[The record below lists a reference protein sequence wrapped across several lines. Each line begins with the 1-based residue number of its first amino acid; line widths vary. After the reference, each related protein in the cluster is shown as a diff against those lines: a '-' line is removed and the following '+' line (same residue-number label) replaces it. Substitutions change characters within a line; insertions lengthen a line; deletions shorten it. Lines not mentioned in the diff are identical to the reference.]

1 MPRYQIRIPEG
12 MEIEDFIH
20 ELSAK
25 AWQMLTVAP
34 EKLSLPPQ
42 KDDVYQQFRKK
53 VLDCFVPVVKSFRL
67 CGLSNICSE
76 KLESTELSLDS
87 HVLEASPTD
96 KIYQFFIQDTL
107 HDFLEDLSRES
118 VLPLQPYFQENGTES
133 ATTLVHL
140 AFHEVLGEYLYD
152 CPTCG
157 KTELCVCSQSAP
169 EPVWKDKQN

>member
-12 MEIEDFIH
+12 MEIEDFIN

-25 AWQMLTVAP
+25 AWQMLSTAP
-34 EKLSLPPQ
+34 ENVTLPAQ
-42 KDDVYQQFRKK
+42 KDDIYREFRAK
-53 VLDCFVPVVKSFRL
+53 VMDTFVPVVKSFRL

-76 KLESTELSLDS
+76 KIESTELSLES

-96 KIYQFFIQDTL
+96 KIYQFFIKDSLKEFLDTL
-107 HDFLEDLSRES
+107 SHDSLGPLE
-118 VLPLQPYFQENGTES
+118 PYTAKSIKSAQE
-133 ATTLVHL
+133 LVRL

-157 KTELCVCSQSAP
+157 KTELCICSQSAP
-169 EPVWKDKQN
+169 EPVWKDQHD